1 MSTLAGAHVLVAI
14 KYFDHYSWYY
24 GMFQSAISEY
34 MSVCPQVHMRIVCI
48 FKLKKDKNN
57 TPYQRGKEHLKYYWQ
72 MSISIQKYVQTT

>member
-14 KYFDHYSWYY
+14 KYFDHYS
-24 GMFQSAISEY
+24 SEY